1 MTRLLLT
8 RVPFFRELIVSS
20 FSCGACGW
28 ADAEIQA
35 AGSIQ
40 ERGVR
45 YALAVA
51 SRQVSGAPV
60 PRRASSC
67 RERSAEPRAVTAV
80 TVAWR

>member
-20 FSCGACGW
+20 FSCPACGW
-28 ADAEIQA
+28 ADAEIQP

-45 YALAVA
+45 YTLAVGA
-51 SRQVSGAPV
+51 RQVSGGGGPKAPPLV
-60 PRRASSC
+60 
-67 RERSAEPRAVTAV
+67 
-80 TVAWR
+80 